1 MPQPEWQPPGP
12 ESYTQRPELEFVR
25 RLDGPCI
32 VATVDGHQPYFVGFT
47 VSFNWR
53 TVLDDLLATGQINS
67 VEHLLWLTY
76 THWGGIPLGIVNA
89 RGATGTNFL
98 VTLQGITENDRNVS
112 EIGPVSN
119 GACAR

>member
-1 MPQPEWQPPGP
+1 MPEPEWQPPG
-12 ESYTQRPELEFVR
+12 EASYTQRPELEFSR

-53 TVLDDLLATGQINS
+53 TVLDDLLAAGEINS

-76 THWGGIPLGIVNA
+76 THWGGIPLGFVNS
-89 RGATGTNFL
+89 RGATGTDFL
-98 VTLQGITENDRNVS
+98 VTLQGLTEASRSVS
-112 EIGPVSN
+112 ATSPVTL